1 MLVHWSLAQW
11 YQKAA
16 QDFMQ
21 IRVLAITL
29 ERPESFR
36 YEHHVI

>member
-16 QDFMQ
+16 QGFTQ
-21 IRVLAITL
+21 IRVLEITL
-29 ERPESFR
+29 ERPERFR